1 MRALVLG
8 AAGAICREASRD
20 LAKYSAFDEIV
31 LADGDL
37 SAAQSLQAEL
47 ASPRLR
53 TVAFD
58 ADDTE
63 ALPKLVQG
71 FDVVVNGLPYR
82 YDMAVTRACVEAG
95 VNGLDLSTT
104 QEQFDFDEAARRRGV
119 VFVPGVGAT
128 PGVTNLLVALAAR
141 DLDQVEEVDIAFA
154 AFRCLAPAPGLLTT
168 TLWEFNPEE
177 PARQRVYFE
186 DGEMRPAAP
195 LSGGLEVDFG
205 GAIGRQIAYRVPHPE
220 TTTLP
225 RSYPGVRHVT
235 VRGCFAPQ
243 VMRIMSALYEAGL
256 LSARSLRLKGV
267 DFAGLELIHALLL
280 DSPASREN
288 ETWGYGLVVRAK
300 GVRAGR
306 EATYHART
314 QHPPQDRWGGAAA
327 YARNVGIP
335 LAVGADLIGRGEA
348 LGNGVL
354 APEQAF
360 EPDLFLEEIAR
371 RGITIADRWEEAE

>member
-20 LAKYSAFDEIV
+20 LASFSSFDEIV

-37 SAAQSLQAEL
+37 AAVERLQAEL
-47 ASPRLR
+47 ASSRVRIRP
-53 TVAFD
+53 FD
-58 ADDTE
+58 ADDAE
-63 ALPKLVQG
+63 VLAKSVGG

-95 VNGLDLSTT
+95 VHGLDLSTT
-104 QEQFDFDEAARRRGV
+104 QEQFDFDEEARRRGV

-128 PGVTNLLVALAAR
+128 PGVTNLLAARAAR

-168 TLWEFNPEE
+168 TLWEFNPDE
-177 PARQRVYFE
+177 PARLRVYYE

-195 LSGGLEVDFG
+195 LSGELEVDFG
-205 GAIGRQIAYRVPHPE
+205 GSIGRQLAYLVPHPE

-225 RSYPGVRHVT
+225 RSYPGVRHVA
-235 VRGCFAPQ
+235 VRGSFAPQ
-243 VMRIMSALYEAGL
+243 VMRIMSALFEAGL
-256 LSARSLRLKGV
+256 LSDRRLRVKGA
-267 DFAGLELIHALLL
+267 DFDALELVHALLL
-280 DSPASREN
+280 DSPTSREN
-288 ETWGYGLVVRAK
+288 QTWGYGLVVRVL

-306 EATYHART
+306 AATYHART

-327 YARNVGIP
+327 YAKNVGIP